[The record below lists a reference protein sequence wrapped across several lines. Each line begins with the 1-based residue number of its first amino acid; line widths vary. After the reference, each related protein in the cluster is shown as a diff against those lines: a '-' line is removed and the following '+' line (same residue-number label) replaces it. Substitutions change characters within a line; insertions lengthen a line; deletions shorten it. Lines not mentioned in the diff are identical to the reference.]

1 MPVERQADQ
10 PANSPIEM
18 AVHCIP
24 LSTSPGETV
33 CDPSCG
39 SGTILVSPRKL
50 GRRAVGIGVSEHSCE
65 LAARRLA
72 QGVLGAVA

>member
-33 CDPSCG
+33 GDPFCG
-39 SGTILVSPRKL
+39 SGTILASARKL
-50 GRRAVGIGVSEHSCE
+50 GRQLGGIDVSEHSSE
-65 LAARRLA
+65 LAARRHA